1 MNFFEL
7 NTKLAEIAAPPG
19 MRIGMQAPVQ
29 RGIRLGAGKGPG
41 PSQEPS
47 QGPKM
52 YTVNEPEKARD
63 SLVKALLQAMHPEQ
77 TEREVVEMLFHAIGG
92 RHGYPVEVTDME
104 RYIVLRQDKKYGA
117 IKNIHQI
124 PDE

>member
-19 MRIGMQAPVQ
+19 MRVGRRPPIQ
-29 RGIRLGAGKGPG
+29 RGAGRGPG
-41 PSQEPS
+41 PS